1 MGGRWGRRP
10 RRRGT
15 PGEEQGRGRRA
26 GGEAARG
33 SHVRAGA
40 GVGGCLQGP
49 GGGEQAGL
57 LYPPHPNSYQSG
69 HRELSILPTPP
80 PTLSHMNVL
89 GTDSGQTCDSAHGT
103 RKAPALSLGLETQV
117 SRPRGGDQEAGLA
130 PVWPQCMSPGG
141 RCLQTHCRAQ
151 ALGREA
157 RGPGPCFS
165 GQPSSTPP
173 QLRMLD

>member
-1 MGGRWGRRP
+1 M
-10 RRRGT
+10 
-15 PGEEQGRGRRA
+15 
-26 GGEAARG
+26 
-33 SHVRAGA
+33 
-40 GVGGCLQGP
+40 GGCLQGP

-117 SRPRGGDQEAGLA
+117 SRPRGGDQEAGFGPSVA
-130 PVWPQCMSPGG
+130 PVYVPRRALSADSLQSTGLGEGGSGAWALLLRTALFHPSPAEDVGLINTLTQDP
-141 RCLQTHCRAQ
+141 CLGSR
-151 ALGREA
+151 
-157 RGPGPCFS
+157 RGHQSPLSQRQGH
-165 GQPSSTPP
+165 TWAW
-173 QLRMLD
+173 

>member
-1 MGGRWGRRP
+1 M
-10 RRRGT
+10 
-15 PGEEQGRGRRA
+15 
-26 GGEAARG
+26 
-33 SHVRAGA
+33 
-40 GVGGCLQGP
+40 GGCLQGP

-117 SRPRGGDQEAGLA
+117 SRPRGGDQEAGFG
-130 PVWPQCMSPGG
+130 PSVCPQAGAVCRLTAEHRPWGG
-141 RCLQTHCRAQ
+141 R
-151 ALGREA
+151 LGGL
-157 RGPGPCFS
+157 GPASPDS
-165 GQPSSTPP
+165 PLPPLPS
-173 QLRMLD
+173 